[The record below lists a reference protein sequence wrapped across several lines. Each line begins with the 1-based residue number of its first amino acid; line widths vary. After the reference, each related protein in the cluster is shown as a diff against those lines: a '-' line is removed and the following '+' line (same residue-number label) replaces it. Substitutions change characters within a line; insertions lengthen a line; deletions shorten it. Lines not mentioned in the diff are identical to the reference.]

1 MFRLYSCETPIMSQG
16 LCAAYT
22 PGPEPVKLSEL
33 RAKTDRQL
41 QDLVRC
47 KLDAALSFAALVKV
61 ESSDD
66 RAHAE
71 RFLERAD
78 QALAEVQR
86 LLQVLNEQQRRVV
99 DPKVTELREAL
110 DRLGRNHESS
120 RSNTPYSMS

>member
-1 MFRLYSCETPIMSQG
+1 MSQG
-16 LCAAYT
+16 FCTAYT

-33 RAKTDRQL
+33 RAKTDQQL

-47 KLDAALSFAALVKV
+47 KLDAALSFAALVEV
-61 ESSDD
+61 ESADD

-78 QALAEVQR
+78 QALAEVQK
-86 LLQVLNEQQRRVV
+86 LLPALNEQQRRVV

-110 DRLGRNHESS
+110 DRLGRNHERA
-120 RSNTPYSMS
+120 RSNTASMP